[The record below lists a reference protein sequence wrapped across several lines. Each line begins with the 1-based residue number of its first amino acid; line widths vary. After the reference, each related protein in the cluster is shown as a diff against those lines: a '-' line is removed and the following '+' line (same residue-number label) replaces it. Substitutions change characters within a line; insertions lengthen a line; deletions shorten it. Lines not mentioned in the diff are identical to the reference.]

1 MVITTTDIQLFQI
14 LKEKLGEKEA
24 EALVN
29 FVDSKLKENNEA
41 NLKVLAT
48 KEDIAKLAVS
58 TKEDIAKLAASTKE
72 DIAKLTVSAKED
84 IVRLEGRMEKLNAET
99 KADMIKWMFI
109 FWIGSILTTLGG
121 MFAFLKVFLDK

>member
-48 KEDIAKLAVS
+48 KEDIAKLTMS
-58 TKEDIAKLAASTKE
+58 TKEDTAKLDLKISE
-72 DIAKLTVSAKED
+72 S
-84 IVRLEGRMEKLNAET
+84 

-109 FWIGSILTTLGG
+109 FWTGSILTTLGG
-121 MFAFLKVFLDK
+121 LFAFLKIFLDK

>member
-58 TKEDIAKLAASTKE
+58 TKEDI
-72 DIAKLTVSAKED
+72 
-84 IVRLEGRMEKLNAET
+84 VRLEGRMEKLNAET

-109 FWIGSILTTLGG
+109 FWTGSILTTLGG

>member
-14 LKEKLGEKEA
+14 LKEKLGDKEA
-24 EALVN
+24 EALVG

-58 TKEDIAKLAASTKE
+58 TKEDIAKLTVSTKE
-72 DIAKLTVSAKED
+72 DIAKLDLKIS
-84 IVRLEGRMEKLNAET
+84 ET

-109 FWIGSILTTLGG
+109 FWTGSILTTLGG